1 MFDHEESEQD
11 IEFEP
16 DEEVEL
22 VDEEAVKELVAFFM
36 SAGLLSTTT

>member
-16 DEEVEL
+16 DEEL